1 MTALVTGG
9 GGFIGSNLV
18 DALVKAGH
26 KVISVDNKSANAS
39 GYYKNANSIIYN
51 SDINCDAFL
60 SELFGLHEIDT
71 VFHLAAD
78 ARIQYAVKYPMK
90 VFDNNFTATARLLSF
105 CKEYEVKRFIMSSTS
120 SIYGVKN
127 TPPLKEDMSADCL
140 TAYAI
145 SKHAAEEAC
154 TMYYRLYG
162 LETVILRYF
171 NVYGPREPDKGEY
184 STLIK
189 RFSMQRDAG
198 ENMTI
203 VGDGKQTRDFTH
215 VDDVVRANILAAKA
229 SLPASL
235 YNEVFGGVFNIGT
248 GKSYSV
254 LKIAEMIG
262 GRTEFVPAR
271 DGEARDTLANIDKAK
286 ALLHWEP
293 TKWVEDYIREAL

>member
-18 DALVKAGH
+18 DALLKAGH
-26 KVISVDNKSANAS
+26 RVISVDNKSANAT
-39 GYYKNANSIIYN
+39 GYYKNIDSIIYN

-60 SELFGLHEIDT
+60 SELFGKHEIDT

-78 ARIQYAVKYPMK
+78 ARIQYAIKYPTK
-90 VFDNNFTATARLLSF
+90 VFGNNFTATARLLEF
-105 CKEYEVKRFIMSSTS
+105 CKDYGVKRFVFSSTS
-120 SIYGVKN
+120 SIYGLKN
-127 TPPLKEDMSADCL
+127 NPPLTEDMPADCL

-145 SKHAAEEAC
+145 SKHSSEEAC
-154 TMYYRLYG
+154 TMYYKLYG

-189 RFSMQRDAG
+189 KFQMQKDAE
-198 ENMTI
+198 ENFTV

-215 VDDVVRANILAAKA
+215 VNDVVRANILAAE
-229 SLPASL
+229 SLPAAH
-235 YNEVFGGVFNIGT
+235 YKEVLGGVFNIGT

-254 LKIAEMIG
+254 LEIAEMIG
-262 GRTEFVPAR
+262 VKIEFIPER
-271 DGEARDTLANIDKAK
+271 SGEARDTLADISRAK
-286 ALLHWEP
+286 ELLLWEP
-293 TKWVEDYIREAL
+293 HERVEDYIREAL

>member
-1 MTALVTGG
+1 MTSLVTGG

-18 DALVKAGH
+18 DALVRAGH
-26 KVISVDNKSANAS
+26 RVISVDNKSANAS
-39 GYYKNANSIIYN
+39 GYYKNTNSIIYN

-78 ARIQYAVKYPMK
+78 ARIQYSIKYPTK
-90 VFDNNFTATARLLSF
+90 VFDNNFMATARLLAF
-105 CKEYEVKRFIMSSTS
+105 CREYEVKRFVMSSTS
-120 SIYGVKN
+120 SIYGLKSA
-127 TPPLKEDMSADCL
+127 PPLKEDMPADCL

-145 SKHAAEEAC
+145 SKHSSEEVC

-198 ENMTI
+198 KNMTI
-203 VGDGKQTRDFTH
+203 VGDGAQTRDFTH
-215 VDDVVRANILAAKA
+215 VDDVVEANILASETKRREA
-229 SLPASL
+229 LG
-235 YNEVFGGVFNIGT
+235 EIFNIGT
-248 GKSYSV
+248 GKSHSV
-254 LKIAEMIG
+254 LEIAKMIG
-262 GRTEFVPAR
+262 GQTEFIPER
-271 DGEARDTLANIDKAK
+271 DGEARDTLADISKAK
-286 ALLHWEP
+286 ALLDWEP
-293 TKWVEDYIREAL
+293 KRQVEDYIRETL

>member
-1 MTALVTGG
+1 MTVLVTGG

-26 KVISVDNKSANAS
+26 RVISVDNKSANAS
-39 GYYKNANSIIYN
+39 GYYKNTNSIIYN

-60 SELFGLHEIDT
+60 SELFGSHEIDT

-78 ARIQYAVKYPMK
+78 ARIQYAIKYPMK
-90 VFDNNFTATARLLSF
+90 VFDNNFTGTVRLLSF
-105 CKEYEVKRFIMSSTS
+105 CKEYGVKRFIFSSTS
-120 SIYGVKN
+120 SIYGLKN
-127 TPPLKEDMSADCL
+127 NPPLTEDMPADCL

-154 TMYYRLYG
+154 TMYYKLYG
-162 LETVILRYF
+162 LETVVLRYF

-189 RFSMQRDAG
+189 RFRMQRDAG

-203 VGDGKQTRDFTH
+203 VGDGGQTRDFTH
-215 VDDVVRANILAAKA
+215 VDDVVRANILAAK
-229 SLPASL
+229 SILPAAS
-235 YNEVFGGVFNIGT
+235 YNEVFGGVFNIGS
-248 GKSYSV
+248 GNSYSV
-254 LKIAEMIG
+254 LEIAEMIG
-262 GRTEFVPAR
+262 GQTEFIAAR
-271 DGEARDTLANIDKAK
+271 DGEARDTLADVSKAK
-286 ALLHWEP
+286 TLLDWEP

>member
-1 MTALVTGG
+1 MTSLVTGG

-18 DALVKAGH
+18 DALVEAGH
-26 KVISVDNKSANAS
+26 RVISVDNKNANAS
-39 GYYKNANSIIYN
+39 SYYENVSSIVYN

-60 SELFGLHEIDT
+60 SELFGKHDIDN

-78 ARIQYAVKYPMK
+78 ARIQYAIKYPMK

-105 CKEYEVKRFIMSSTS
+105 CKDYGVKRFVFSSTS
-120 SIYGVKN
+120 SIYGLKN
-127 TPPLKEDMSADCL
+127 TPPLKEDMRADCL

-145 SKHAAEEAC
+145 SKHASEEAC
-154 TMYYRLYG
+154 TMYYKLYG

-189 RFSMQRDAG
+189 KFQMQKDAG
-198 ENMTI
+198 ENFTV

-215 VDDVVRANILAAKA
+215 VDDVVRANVLAAG
-229 SLPASL
+229 SLPAAF
-235 YNEVFGGVFNIGT
+235 YNEVFGEVFNIGT

-254 LKIAEMIG
+254 LEIADMIG
-262 GRTEFVPAR
+262 GGIEFVPER
-271 DGEARDTLANIDKAK
+271 SGEAKDTLADISKTK
-286 ALLHWEP
+286 ELLLWEP
-293 TKWVEDYIREAL
+293 YKRVEDYIREAL